1 MPQVMPASS
10 NTYVPVALARD
21 KLLVDFARD
30 PKKFKIAQYS
40 QVIPVERDTGYYL
53 YLDPDEAGRVLNGD
67 ARDFVWYDAGDAPR
81 RHAGTQEFEFRPF
94 RTQRYA
100 YDFTLGW
107 KAVRQASWDIVAR
120 HAAAKAQLAMTVRTQ
135 LAANIL
141 LDSTQYAAD
150 HVINATTAYGAWST
164 SPVSGT
170 GAFAILK
177 TLTAAAEKILDDT
190 LGAVTKDDL
199 VLVMGSGLARLIA
212 PAPEIT
218 EMLKYQAGFDFIRG
232 ASERTNVS
240 YGVPESLHGF
250 RVVVDE
256 TRKVTSKKGGTRAV
270 AQVWPNNQAVLL
282 ARPGGM
288 EGTANVINFAALCL
302 FMYEEMTVEQRD
314 DPDNR
319 RLEGRVVEDYDV
331 RLVAPAAAVLITNIT

>member
-10 NTYVPVALARD
+10 NTYVPVALAKD

-30 PKKFKIAQYS
+30 PKKFKVAQYT
-40 QVIPVERDTGYYL
+40 QVVSVDKDTGYYL
-53 YLDPDEAGRVLNGD
+53 YLDPDEAGRVLNSD
-67 ARDFVWYDAGDAPR
+67 ARDFVWYDAADAPR
-81 RHAGTQEFEFRPF
+81 RHAGTQEFEFRPY

-100 YDFTLGW
+100 FDFQIGW
-107 KAVRQASWDIVAR
+107 KAARQASWDIIAR
-120 HAAAKAQLAMTVRTQ
+120 HAAAKAQQAMTVRTQ
-135 LAANIL
+135 LAANVL
-141 LDSTQYAAD
+141 LDSSNYAAN
-150 HVINATTAYGAWST
+150 HVINATSAHGAWST
-164 SPVSGT
+164 SPTSGT
-170 GAFAILK
+170 GAFAILN
-177 TLTAAAEKILDDT
+177 TLTAAAEVILDDT
-190 LGAVTKDDL
+190 LGMVTKDDL

-212 PAPEIT
+212 KAPEIT

-250 RVVVDE
+250 KVVVDE
-256 TRKVTSKKGGTRAV
+256 TRKATSKKGGARAV
-270 AQVWPNNQAVLL
+270 SSVWPNNQAVLL

-288 EGTANVINFAALCL
+288 EGAANVINFAACCF

-319 RLEGRVVEDYDV
+319 RVEGRVVEDYDV